1 MLRTGSQA
9 ADVARRPDSLLP
21 RDKAREGGTTLL
33 EAVLF
38 DLDGTLLPMD
48 TDTFIAAYV
57 QDVAAFVAA
66 TTEPTAFVE
75 HLLAGTAAMLQ
86 PRTERMTNETAFM
99 ETFFADGR
107 FDKDVM
113 LPLFER
119 YYEER
124 FPALVK
130 LTAPDPAARLAVEA
144 AVAAGHR
151 IAVATNPLF
160 PAVAI
165 EERLRWAGVADL
177 PWDLVTTY
185 EHMHSCKPHL
195 SYYEEILERLGVRP
209 ERAMMVGNDVGED
222 LIAAELG
229 MRTFLVEDQVINR
242 DNRPIQ
248 CDFRGPLAAVAPF
261 FEEDPLCQKI

>member
-1 MLRTGSQA
+1 M
-9 ADVARRPDSLLP
+9 
-21 RDKAREGGTTLL
+21 L

-48 TDTFIAAYV
+48 TDKFIAAYV
-57 QDVAAFVAA
+57 QDVAAFVAPVA
-66 TTEPTAFVE
+66 EPEAFVQ

-86 PRTERMTNETAFM
+86 PRAERMTNEQAFM
-99 ETFFADGR
+99 RTFFAAGIYDE
-107 FDKDVM
+107 DVM

-119 YYEER
+119 YYTER
-124 FPALVK
+124 FPQLRK
-130 LTAPDPAARLAVEA
+130 LTAPDPAARQAVEA
-144 AVAAGHR
+144 AVAAGLR

-160 PAVAI
+160 PAIAI
-165 EERLRWAGVADL
+165 EERMRWAGIADL

-185 EHMHSCKPHL
+185 EQMHSCKPQL

-209 ERAMMVGNDVGED
+209 EHALMVGNDVGED

-242 DNRPIQ
+242 DNRPVA
-248 CDFRGPLAAVAPF
+248 CDFRGPLAALTLF
-261 FEEDPLCQKI
+261 FAEGHWRGDERMAAGRA